1 MVDLGWGTSAAAA
14 SATHAG
20 AAEGWYEYAL
30 EIGPNGASVLTEAA
44 AFYAHTGRSD
54 RAITL
59 FESFESLESPD
70 VAAWEAA
77 RKTYEFL
84 NLAEKADHAT
94 ICALVGQP
102 GCWEAP

>member
-1 MVDLGWGTSAAAA
+1 MELGQYGLA
-14 SATHAG
+14 S
-20 AAEGWYEYAL
+20 EWYEYAL
-30 EIGPNGASVLTEAA
+30 EIGPNGASVLTEVAA
-44 AFYAHTGRSD
+44 YYARTGRSD
-54 RAITL
+54 RATTL
-59 FESFESLESPD
+59 LDSFESLESPNMG
-70 VAAWEAA
+70 AWEAA